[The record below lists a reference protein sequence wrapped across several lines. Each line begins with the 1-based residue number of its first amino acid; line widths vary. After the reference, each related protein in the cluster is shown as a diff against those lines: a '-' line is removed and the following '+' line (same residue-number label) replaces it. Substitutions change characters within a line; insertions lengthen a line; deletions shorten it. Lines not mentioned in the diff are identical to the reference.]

1 MSAKMV
7 KILFFGAAREA
18 AAIHEVA
25 IQEQLSTIEDL
36 RKLLL
41 QKYPRLTSLKSFA
54 FAQNEEYVEDT
65 ENTLLLDYA
74 TIAILPPVSGG

>member
-1 MSAKMV
+1 MSSKMI

-18 AAIHEVA
+18 SAIHEIA
-25 IQEQLSTIEDL
+25 IQEPLNTIGEL
-36 RKLLL
+36 RDFLLEE
-41 QKYPRLTSLKSFA
+41 YPRLASLKSFA

-65 ENTLLLDYA
+65 ENTLLIDHV